1 MKRRK
6 NLLIISL
13 CIMLF
18 VMAVGYSAFSSKLN
32 INSTS
37 SITSNWDVEITSIEQ
52 TNKSGNIVEK
62 SKSFTKDTASFS
74 VEMEKPGNYVY
85 YKIGITNKGSIDAI
99 SKLGNLTCSNNE
111 IFECG
116 AYTNSNIT
124 QIGSNSNLTD
134 ARLIISANEKE
145 YYNVYI
151 KFKSEITEMPTNS
164 ENKLTLTITYNQSD
178 VGTSHKT
185 EDNCYTSKMLKN
197 GTLSITDYNASC
209 GTDVVI
215 PETIDGYTVTEIS
228 SGMWDNNL
236 GKNFSAFAN
245 KGITSVTM
253 PDSIIKIGAM
263 AFINNK
269 IETLKLS
276 GNLISVGDEA
286 FMWNKIE
293 TINLPDTLQYI
304 NDTSFSGNQIT
315 EINIPSSVVYLGY
328 GAFAGNNIA
337 GKDAFIYDRNNDGS
351 IDYTGLNS
359 YAGRNALNTEIPQ
372 NIKKIGY
379 RSFRN
384 TNITELDIPSSVQT
398 IDDYAFNGC
407 YLTKVTLHEGLKYI
421 GPSAFKGSPLTEI
434 NIPNTVETIGYSA
447 FSRSLLKTVTIGS
460 GVETIGKNAFKTE
473 QGYNPIES
481 ITINQKEGTI
491 EDSPWGATNATVNW
505 IG

>member
-1 MKRRK
+1 MKNK
-6 NLLIISL
+6 NIIIISL
-13 CIMLF
+13 CIILLIMT
-18 VMAVGYSAFSSKLN
+18 VGYSVFSTKLN
-32 INSTS
+32 INSSS
-37 SITSNWDVEITSIEQ
+37 SITSNWDVEITSIEK
-52 TNKSGNIVEK
+52 TNVSGNVVEK
-62 SKSFTKDTASFS
+62 TKSFTKDTATFS

-85 YKIGITNKGSIDAI
+85 YKIGVTNKGSIDAI
-99 SKLGNLTCSNNE
+99 ATFGNLTCTNTA
-111 IFECG
+111 FECG

-134 ARLIISANEKE
+134 ARLIISANETE

-151 KFKSEITEMPTNS
+151 KFKSEITEMPTNL

-197 GTLSITDYNASC
+197 GTLSITDYDASC

-228 SGMWDNNL
+228 NGMWDNNL

-245 KGITSVTM
+245 KDITSVTM
-253 PDSIIKIGAM
+253 PDSIIKIGVM

-276 GNLISVGDEA
+276 DNLINIGDEA
-286 FMWNKIE
+286 FMSNRIE
-293 TINLPDTLQYI
+293 TLNLPSTLKTI
-304 NDTSFSGNQIT
+304 GGSAFSNNKLT
-315 EINIPSSVVYLGY
+315 KINIPKTVTSLGG
-328 GAFAGNNIA
+328 GAFAGNNVTGA
-337 GKDAFIYDRNNDGS
+337 DAFIYERNSDGS
-351 IDYTGLNS
+351 IDNAILNS
-359 YAGRNALNTEIPQ
+359 YAGKNNLDTPIPQ
-372 NIKKIGY
+372 TVTRII
-379 RSFRN
+379 FRTFRH

-398 IDDYAFNGC
+398 IDDSAFNGC

-421 GPSAFKGSPLTEI
+421 GPSAFEGTPLTEI

-447 FSRSLLKTVTIGS
+447 FERSRLKTVTIGS
-460 GVETIGKNAFKTE
+460 GVKTIGKNAFKTE
-473 QGYNPIES
+473 QGYNQVES
-481 ITINQKEGTI
+481 ITISQKEGTI
-491 EDSPWGATNATVNW
+491 EGTPWGATDATINW